1 MRLIADSSSIISA
14 LIKDSSSRKIINKS
28 SLRFIIPE
36 YIFTEIDEHKEDILS
51 KSKMDRNKLDLM
63 FSMIKEKVEIIP
75 ESEIK
80 HRDEAKEIMDK
91 IDPDDTIFV
100 ALGLSIKNNGIWSD
114 DKHFE
119 KQDRIK
125 VWKTKDLI
133 EYIKSPD

>member
-125 VWKTKDLI
+125 VWKTKDLLN
-133 EYIKSPD
+133 YINK

>member
-1 MRLIADSSSIISA
+1 
-14 LIKDSSSRKIINKS
+14 
-28 SLRFIIPE
+28 
-36 YIFTEIDEHKEDILS
+36 
-51 KSKMDRNKLDLM
+51 MDRNKLDLM

-125 VWKTKDLI
+125 VWKTKDLLN
-133 EYIKSPD
+133 YINK

>member
-63 FSMIKEKVEIIP
+63 FSMIKEKVEIIT
-75 ESEIK
+75 E
-80 HRDEAKEIMDK
+80 K
-91 IDPDDTIFV
+91 ISTDSQIST
-100 ALGLSIKNNGIWSD
+100 
-114 DKHFE
+114 E
-119 KQDRIK
+119 
-125 VWKTKDLI
+125 
-133 EYIKSPD
+133 

>member
-125 VWKTKDLI
+125 VWKTEDLLD
-133 EYIKSPD
+133 YIKSPD